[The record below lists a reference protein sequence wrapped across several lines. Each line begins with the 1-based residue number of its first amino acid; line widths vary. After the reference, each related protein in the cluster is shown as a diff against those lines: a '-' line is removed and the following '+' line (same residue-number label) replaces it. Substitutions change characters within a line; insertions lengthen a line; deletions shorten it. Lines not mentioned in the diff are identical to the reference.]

1 MFNNQVHK
9 YRERRVQGQMKT
21 KFSNLTTPSRI
32 LYSTNIMKGVC
43 RIKQIRLFF
52 IPNRILSLGL
62 AKISSSFVQAQRE
75 LLFILFR
82 IQEASLQSNYSTTD
96 ANMAFLIIHDSKLSR
111 SDTLYRFRRRDR
123 IRLALLN

>member
-1 MFNNQVHK
+1 
-9 YRERRVQGQMKT
+9 
-21 KFSNLTTPSRI
+21 
-32 LYSTNIMKGVC
+32 MKGVC